1 MKRSNVKLTDMF
13 KVPPKEPFSLKL
25 NFNIDNPT
33 TEKLFNKLKL
43 LFEKG
48 LAIQIDP
55 AEKYPYF
62 SLKDVHYKHID
73 IMKKHMLSMGIMT
86 YYKVFDENSR
96 DLLFKDFLYKIEKI
110 KNLDIR
116 ITMNWKTKYIDQIMV
131 KYTNNDK
138 PAFEKF
144 LKQVL
149 IDNEV
154 NMFFKFIKPS
164 RLKDYKIFV
173 KDDIKKLTYLVYFD
187 FADTSGYN
195 IAYDPTHS
203 LGIM

>member
-13 KVPPKEPFSLKL
+13 KVPPKDPFSLNL
-25 NFNIDNPT
+25 NFNINNPN
-33 TEKLFNKLKL
+33 TEKLFNKIKL

-55 AEKYPYF
+55 SEKYPYF
-62 SLKDVHYKHID
+62 SLKNVHYKHID

-86 YYKVFDENSR
+86 HYKVFTENSR
-96 DLLFKDFLYKIEKI
+96 DLLCRDFLYKIEKI

-116 ITMNWKTKYIDQIMV
+116 ITMDWKTKYIDQIMV
-131 KYTNNDK
+131 KYINNDK
-138 PAFEKF
+138 SAFEKF

-149 IDNEV
+149 IHNEV

-164 RLKDYKIFV
+164 RLKDYKILV
-173 KDDIKKLTYLVYFD
+173 NDNIQKLTYLVYFD
-187 FADTSGYN
+187 FADINEYN
-195 IAYDPTHS
+195 ITYNPNHS
-203 LGIM
+203 SGIM